1 MSSMKIQRMLGLLV
15 AWQVQPVR
23 RRSSRQSMGVNRFMG
38 RLSYDV
44 KPLISQRERP
54 KAQAL
59 LSSLLAS
66 DEDGL

>member
-23 RRSSRQSMGVNRFMG
+23 RSRRQSIGVNRFMG

-44 KPLISQRERP
+44 KLLISQRERS